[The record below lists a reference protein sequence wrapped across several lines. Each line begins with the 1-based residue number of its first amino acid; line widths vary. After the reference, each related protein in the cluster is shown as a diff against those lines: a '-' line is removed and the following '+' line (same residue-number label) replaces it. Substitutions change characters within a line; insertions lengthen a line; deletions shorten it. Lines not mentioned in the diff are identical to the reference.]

1 MVNRQD
7 ENPGKIHKLVI
18 DAGDCRL
25 VYVVLSI
32 GGFMGMG
39 NKLFAMP
46 WEAFEFSATENKL
59 ILNVDKEQLKT
70 TRPLNGVPRVRR
82 GVSIAGR
89 RPGHVAATAY
99 LEVPHETHKVF
110 LLVYE
115 LRQNNVSCD
124 GSTLSVY
131 DGGDGHRR
139 VDRDRPPLPLQ

>member
-1 MVNRQD
+1 M
-7 ENPGKIHKLVI
+7 L
-18 DAGDCRL
+18 DAEDGRL
-25 VYVVLSI
+25 AYVVLSI

-46 WEAFEFSATENKL
+46 WEAFEFSATEHKL
-59 ILNVDKEQLKT
+59 ILNVDKEKLKT
-70 TRPLNGVPRVRR
+70 
-82 GVSIAGR
+82 A
-89 RPGHVAATAY
+89 AY

-131 DGGDGHRR
+131 DGGDGHCR